1 MKEFTYNQRL
11 GITEPCL
18 KKEWRTYSLE
28 NQQEILM
35 QWEQVRGNIPERIKE
50 VETLINQKQYQLFEE
65 EDFNISCIIN
75 SEIAELASVINDLWL
90 LYRMDQSVERKNHY

>member
-1 MKEFTYNQRL
+1 
-11 GITEPCL
+11 
-18 KKEWRTYSLE
+18 
-28 NQQEILM
+28 M

-90 LYRMDQSVERKNHY
+90 LYRMEQSVERKNLY

>member
-1 MKEFTYNQRL
+1 
-11 GITEPCL
+11 
-18 KKEWRTYSLE
+18 
-28 NQQEILM
+28 M

-90 LYRMDQSVERKNHY
+90 LYRMVEWISQSKEKIFIKRSADQHSFFD

>member
-1 MKEFTYNQRL
+1 
-11 GITEPCL
+11 
-18 KKEWRTYSLE
+18 
-28 NQQEILM
+28 M